1 MIFSSP
7 SSFWV
12 EVIHENY
19 CSVYLYK
26 FTKPL
31 FHTAINLHQGSLAQA
46 TSSMAG
52 NIQHNAV
59 NPAQKGSWELC
70 YKLTTEYG
78 IKLGLHSNKNGHIHA
93 VLCTD
98 FFLNSQ
104 VITLA
109 YVYLSDT
116 SVITAPRCCAPEF

>member
-12 EVIHENY
+12 EVIQENY
-19 CSVYLYK
+19 CSVSLYK

-31 FHTAINLHQGSLAQA
+31 FHIPINLHQGSLAQA

-52 NIQHNAV
+52 NVQHNAV

-93 VLCTD
+93 VLI
-98 FFLNSQ
+98 FFKILKLLHWPTF
-104 VITLA
+104 I
-109 YVYLSDT
+109 
-116 SVITAPRCCAPEF
+116 

>member
-19 CSVYLYK
+19 CSVSLYK

-31 FHTAINLHQGSLAQA
+31 FHTPINLHQGSLAQA

-52 NIQHNAV
+52 NVQHNAV

-93 VLCTD
+93 VLI

-116 SVITAPRCCAPEF
+116 SVITAPRCYAPEF

>member
-98 FFLNSQ
+98 FFFNSQ

-116 SVITAPRCCAPEF
+116 SVITAPRCCTPEF

>member
-31 FHTAINLHQGSLAQA
+31 FHTPINLHQGSLAQA

-52 NIQHNAV
+52 NVQHNAV

-93 VLCTD
+93 VLG
-98 FFLNSQ
+98 FLFNSQ